1 MYKRQVSTPLSGKSD
16 RPTVALLGEMFPADP
31 IGIGG
36 ILSHL
41 GLAAG
46 PVVPCREWRELYGAL
61 DCSLV
66 SAIHPFYTASIR
78 EFEEAGRPILGS
90 APVGSVKELRIGF
103 YQWVKFLILLLVI
116 L

>member
-1 MYKRQVSTPLSGKSD
+1 
-16 RPTVALLGEMFPADP
+16 MFPADP

-90 APVGSVKELRIGF
+90 APVGSEGTEDWIQSVGEIFNIKKGIISNVKM
-103 YQWVKFLILLLVI
+103 KFFQR
-116 L
+116 